1 MDKLKEEFL
10 KLLDR
15 DLEFRYAVA
24 GYLGLSEILKR
35 LDRLEEGQNKL
46 WENQNRLWEEVKSL
60 REGQNKLWE
69 NQNKFWE
76 NQNRLWEEI
85 KSLREGQ
92 NKLWENQNKLWEE
105 IKALREGQNRL
116 WENQNKLWEEL
127 KSLREGQ
134 NKLWENQNKLWE
146 EVRGLKVTQARLAAT
161 IDRLTITIEEES
173 LDVVGRRLKDE
184 LGLDIKLGRIFVDD
198 KEINIYGSSDDICVI
213 GEATV
218 RLGRRLVEELE
229 EKIKFLREV
238 KPELIKPKI
247 IKVIYTDYATPE
259 AIDLAK
265 EYGIWILNWK
275 GDITPRKIHS

>member
-85 KSLREGQ
+85 KALREGQ